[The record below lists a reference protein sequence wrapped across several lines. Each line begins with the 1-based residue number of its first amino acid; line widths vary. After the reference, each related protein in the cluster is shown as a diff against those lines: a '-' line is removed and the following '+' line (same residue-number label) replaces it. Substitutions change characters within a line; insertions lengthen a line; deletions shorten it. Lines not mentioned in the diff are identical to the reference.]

1 MFGYGFSH
9 FPFAF
14 FFYFIVFFLCCV
26 FSALTQSVFIWLKFK
41 TPIVGIVIQD
51 LDIGLNCFIVLS
63 RFMRFD
69 SFGLIQNKKLAT
81 VNCN

>member
-14 FFYFIVFFLCCV
+14 FLFHCLLFMLC